1 MNNIVI
7 TDDVRIIMN
16 QLKNNGYKS
25 YICGGCLRDTILGRT
40 PKDWDICTSAKPNEM
55 LNIFKDFKIIE
66 TGIKHGTLTVVINN
80 INYEVTTFRIDGDYS
95 DNRHPDSVRFVDD
108 ITLDLSRRDFTINAM
123 AYNDKEGLIDPFNGI
138 QDIRNHIIKC
148 VGNPNERFKEDALRM
163 LRTVRFSAQLNF
175 EIEMD
180 TWISILDNSQLIKN
194 VSTERINAEICKI
207 LLSYDPWKVQSLYFL
222 KLSKYLFPEFDAM
235 WKCDQNTP
243 WHFTDV
249 GDHTV
254 TALGFSTEDLVLR
267 LAILFHDTG
276 KPFAKTTTPEGIDH
290 FYHHPIKSAEIA
302 KDVMTR
308 LHFDNK
314 TIEDVVTLVSY
325 HDATIDTNKRS
336 IKRMLNKIG
345 EELFFKLLYLQYAD
359 CSAQTYLAQGKLEL
373 LPKIRVMA
381 QQILLEKEPFG
392 IKDLAINGND
402 MLELGYKPNK
412 ELGNALSTILEL
424 VIDDPTL
431 NTKNQLQEIASKLL
445 TDSTICGK
453 L

>member
-1 MNNIVI
+1 
-7 TDDVRIIMN
+7 
-16 QLKNNGYKS
+16 
-25 YICGGCLRDTILGRT
+25 
-40 PKDWDICTSAKPNEM
+40 
-55 LNIFKDFKIIE
+55 
-66 TGIKHGTLTVVINN
+66 
-80 INYEVTTFRIDGDYS
+80 
-95 DNRHPDSVRFVDD
+95 
-108 ITLDLSRRDFTINAM
+108 
-123 AYNDKEGLIDPFNGI
+123 
-138 QDIRNHIIKC
+138 
-148 VGNPNERFKEDALRM
+148 
-163 LRTVRFSAQLNF
+163 
-175 EIEMD
+175 
-180 TWISILDNSQLIKN
+180 
-194 VSTERINAEICKI
+194 

-222 KLSKYLFPEFDAM
+222 KLSKYFFPEFDAM